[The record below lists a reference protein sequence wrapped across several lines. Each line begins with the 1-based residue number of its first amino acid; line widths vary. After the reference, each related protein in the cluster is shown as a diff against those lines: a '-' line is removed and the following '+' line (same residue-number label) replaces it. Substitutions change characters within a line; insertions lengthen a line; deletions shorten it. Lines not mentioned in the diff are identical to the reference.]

1 MVVYKKREAVFTLEG
16 INLLILCLC
25 QRWVYLVLN
34 SLQEPLLERASGTSL
49 LEEIQ
54 CNREWHHRKRP

>member
-34 SLQEPLLERASGTSL
+34 SLEEPLLERASGTSL
-49 LEEIQ
+49 LWEIQ
-54 CNREWHHRKRP
+54 CDREWHPRNRP